1 MALGSIGPDAL
12 PALVMILTNAIAPG
26 TRLCAID
33 ALRGMG
39 TSAALVPILLRYLDD
54 ENDMVA
60 SAAVRALGAAGP
72 GDPAAL
78 ASLEKLAQ
86 GSRRVLHANAL
97 EALSHFGNQAVPALV
112 RGLRETNNSGYVY
125 IAFHMLA
132 FGAPTAITNSEV
144 VAIAA
149 EALRSPDAELR
160 EWAAYALRAIGQRA
174 GGVKPDFMMPISRE
188 DMRFE
193 DATNVLRRLAPQLL
207 RDNSSR

>member
-1 MALGSIGPDAL
+1 
-12 PALVMILTNAIAPG
+12 MILTNAIAPG
-26 TRLCAID
+26 TRLGAID
-33 ALRGMG
+33 ALSGMG

-72 GDPAAL
+72 GDPIAL
-78 ASLEKLAQ
+78 RSLEKIAL
-86 GSRRVLHANAL
+86 GSRLVLRGNAL
-97 EALSHFGNQAVPALV
+97 EALSHFGEQAVPTLIRAL
-112 RGLRETNNSGYVY
+112 GETNNSGYIY

-149 EALRSPDAELR
+149 GALRSPDAERR

-174 GGVKPDFMMPISRE
+174 SGVKPDFMMPISRQ

-207 RDNSSR
+207 GDNPSR